1 MSFVLPPGTKIVDHM
16 VHLYGARLR
25 APEFLAS
32 RGQIVMTYEE
42 RNILLDVSAAGR
54 GLQQTLLLLAFM
66 YTKPDTVL
74 MLDEPDAHLEIL
86 RQREHYNLLADLAE
100 DNGNRLIVATHSE
113 DLLNEA
119 AGKDTVVAF
128 VRTPHALDGHKSE
141 VRNALAEFGF
151 QDYLQAE
158 ETRWILYLEGSTDLA
173 MLRSFA
179 RKLGH
184 TQALTALERP
194 FVHYVGNQPLK
205 SVRHFHSLRLAV
217 SDIRG
222 VAIFDNLAQGL
233 PEMSTVEALMWRR
246 NEIENYVATPSTLDA
261 FARST
266 ARKDNLG
273 PLFEP
278 DLIRERSAEMTR
290 SIERVAEAARTLGRA
305 EIWDSTTKASKV
317 SDDLLLPLLAQFFNA
332 IGKQRIVRKRDLH
345 ELVEFVPEDE
355 LEYEITEKLDA
366 IAAVATSVEPPGLP

>member
-1 MSFVLPPGTKIVDHM
+1 
-16 VHLYGARLR
+16 
-25 APEFLAS
+25 
-32 RGQIVMTYEE
+32 MTYEE

-74 MLDEPDAHLEIL
+74 LLDEPDAHLEIL
-86 RQREHYNLLADLAE
+86 RQREHYNLLADLAG
-100 DNGNRLIVATHSE
+100 DNGNQLIVATHSE
-113 DLLNEA
+113 VLLNEA

-128 VRTPHALDGHKSE
+128 VGTPHALDGHKSE

-217 SDIRG
+217 PDIRG

-305 EIWDSTTKASKV
+305 EIWDSTTKAS
-317 SDDLLLPLLAQFFNA
+317 DDLLLPLLAQFFNA